1 MEADPFEYASL
12 VQRLAAFFIDAVIQF
27 VIFFLWA
34 GVALAVFHASPAES
48 VVILHR
54 ADSRD
59 SPISASDLRDLREEL
74 GKDTGAQKLRGM
86 EIAGGISLLV
96 LYTVGFWV

>member
-34 GVALAVFHASPAES
+34 GVALAVSPASPAES
-48 VVILHR
+48 VVILHG

-59 SPISASDLRDLREEL
+59 SPISASDLRDLREKL

-86 EIAGGISLLV
+86 QIVGVISLLV
-96 LYTVGFWV
+96 MNTVGFWV